1 MKKATTLLIITL
13 MCTSCH
19 IRRNVGEQGQAGYE
33 ILEYY
38 VENGIGEDYYPSK
51 LLICDE
57 ERWVMSTRHEGEHS
71 STFYTTSD
79 GGKNW
84 EKGYDSGGNWICD
97 NLVIDSG
104 TLDCSLRDEGRNG
117 VTVKSGR
124 IISSTDY
131 GVTWKDLFLLDAEVR
146 QLLVT
151 NRIIGLQLYSAS
163 EKAGQKTYDIKY
175 SIELSDSNNIFHSI
189 TSLDNSSPTSFSRD
203 RIAVGLNNENM
214 ILSFNPLTERIDSI
228 IGSFKII
235 NQIRYGEDI
244 LGVWNR
250 KTADYFRIIGDSA
263 HFVSRIKF
271 QDASSDHIPDC
282 IHQHGD
288 IVYTS
293 VYVPGMQPDVRM
305 FISTDRA
312 KSWTQVS
319 AKGPIS
325 NEYDQVWTPVGAN
338 RFMAGYK
345 EQVVSYCVGER
356 NGHRQDFIKIL
367 RPKD

>member
-1 MKKATTLLIITL
+1 MIDKLKIVTTIKFKDIISRL
-13 MCTSCH
+13 GREQVAAIVSAQ
-19 IRRNVGEQGQAGYE
+19 IR
-33 ILEYY
+33 YY
-38 VENGIGEDYYPSK
+38 IKYPS
-51 LLICDE
+51 DA
-57 ERWVMSTRHEGEHS
+57 
-71 STFYTTSD
+71 SD

-104 TLDCSLRDEGRNG
+104 TLYCSLRDESRNG

-124 IISSTDY
+124 IMPSTDY
-131 GVTWKDLFLLDAEVR
+131 GTTWKDLFLLDAEVR
-146 QLLVT
+146 QPLVT

-175 SIELSDSNNIFHSI
+175 SIELSDSNNIFHTI
-189 TSLDNSSPTSFSRD
+189 RSLDNASPINFSRG
-203 RIAVGLNNENM
+203 RTAVGLNNENM
-214 ILSFNPLTERIDSI
+214 ILSFNPLTERIDSV
-228 IGSFKII
+228 IGSFKVIY
-235 NQIRYGEDI
+235 QIRYGEDI

-305 FISTDRA
+305 FISNDRT

-319 AKGPIS
+319 AEGPIS

-345 EQVVSYCVGER
+345 NQVVSYRVGGK
-356 NGHRQDFIKIL
+356 NGCRQDFIRVI
-367 RPKD
+367 RPKKD